1 MSILKRGQKCK
12 LTKVLKKTI
21 DGRIASVVRKKAAA
35 GVPVKEILSS
45 IQNYQN
51 APGSLQTFYKYY
63 GSVME
68 EARGEV
74 TEALGSKVIQQAK
87 NGDFKSQELWLTTKG
102 GWSKQQTNNNIE
114 ISDDPEKGKSALDNL
129 LMKLGIEEKEEE

>member
-1 MSILKRGQKCK
+1 MTTQKK
-12 LTKVLKKTI
+12 NI

-74 TEALGSKVIQQAK
+74 TEALGNKVIQQAK

-102 GWSKQQTNNNIE
+102 GWSKQQTNTNVDLGE
-114 ISDDPEKGKSALDNL
+114 SDDDKSSALESL
-129 LMKLGIEEKEEE
+129 LSKMGFNKDEED

>member
-1 MSILKRGQKCK
+1 MTNQKK
-12 LTKVLKKTI
+12 NI

-102 GWSKQQTNNNIE
+102 GWSKQQTNNNVE
-114 ISDDPEKGKSALDNL
+114 IGIDPEEKNSAMEVL
-129 LMKLGIEEKEEE
+129 LSKLGFSDKEDGD

>member
-1 MSILKRGQKCK
+1 MATQ
-12 LTKVLKKTI
+12 KKTI

-102 GWSKQQTNNNIE
+102 GWSKQQTNNNVE
-114 ISDDPEKGKSALDNL
+114 IGIDPEEKNSAMEVL
-129 LMKLGIEEKEEE
+129 LSKLGFSDKEDED

>member
-1 MSILKRGQKCK
+1 MTNQ
-12 LTKVLKKTI
+12 KKTI

-102 GWSKQQTNNNIE
+102 GWSKQQTNTNVDLGE
-114 ISDDPEKGKSALDNL
+114 SDDDKSSALESL
-129 LMKLGIEEKEEE
+129 LSKMGFSKDEED

>member
-1 MSILKRGQKCK
+1 MTNQKK
-12 LTKVLKKTI
+12 NI

-102 GWSKQQTNNNIE
+102 GWSKQQTNNNVE
-114 ISDDPEKGKSALDNL
+114 IGIDPEEKNSAMEVL
-129 LMKLGIEEKEEE
+129 LSKLGFGDKEDED

>member
-1 MSILKRGQKCK
+1 MTTQ
-12 LTKVLKKTI
+12 KKTI
-21 DGRIASVVRKKAAA
+21 DGRIASIVRKKAAA

-102 GWSKQQTNNNIE
+102 GWSKQQTNTNVDLGE
-114 ISDDPEKGKSALDNL
+114 SDDDKSSAL
-129 LMKLGIEEKEEE
+129 ES

>member
-1 MSILKRGQKCK
+1 MA
-12 LTKVLKKTI
+12 TKKSK

-35 GVPVKEILSS
+35 GVPVVEIFAS

-51 APGSLQTFYKYY
+51 APGSIQTFYKYY
-63 GSVME
+63 KE
-68 EARGEV
+68 DLDAARGEV

-102 GWSKQQTNNNIE
+102 GWSKQNTNTTVDIPAGEDEAN
-114 ISDDPEKGKSALDNL
+114 SALENL
-129 LMKLGIEEKEEE
+129 LSKLGIDKEE

>member
-1 MSILKRGQKCK
+1 MTNQKK
-12 LTKVLKKTI
+12 NI

-74 TEALGSKVIQQAK
+74 TEALGSKIIQQAK

-102 GWSKQQTNNNIE
+102 GWSKQQTNTNVDLGE
-114 ISDDPEKGKSALDNL
+114 SDDDRSSALESL
-129 LMKLGIEEKEEE
+129 LSKMGFSKDEED

>member
-1 MSILKRGQKCK
+1 MTNQKK
-12 LTKVLKKTI
+12 NI

-35 GVPVKEILSS
+35 GVPVKEILAS

-102 GWSKQQTNNNIE
+102 GWSKQQTNTNVDLGE
-114 ISDDPEKGKSALDNL
+114 SDDDRSSALESL
-129 LMKLGIEEKEEE
+129 LSKMGFSKDEED

>member
-1 MSILKRGQKCK
+1 MTTQ
-12 LTKVLKKTI
+12 KKTI

-102 GWSKQQTNNNIE
+102 GWSKQQTNTNVDLGE
-114 ISDDPEKGKSALDNL
+114 SDDDKSSALESL
-129 LMKLGIEEKEEE
+129 LSKMGFSKDEED

>member
-1 MSILKRGQKCK
+1 M
-12 LTKVLKKTI
+12 TKVSKKCN
-21 DGRIASVVRKKAAA
+21 RISATVRKKAAA

-102 GWSKQQTNNNIE
+102 GWSKQQTNTNVDLGE
-114 ISDDPEKGKSALDNL
+114 SDDDKSSALETL
-129 LMKLGIEEKEEE
+129 LSKMGFSKDEED

>member
-1 MSILKRGQKCK
+1 MLFWKQKDLKMATQ
-12 LTKVLKKTI
+12 KKTI

-102 GWSKQQTNNNIE
+102 GWSKQQTNTNVDLGE
-114 ISDDPEKGKSALDNL
+114 SDDDKSSALESL
-129 LMKLGIEEKEEE
+129 LSKMGFSKDEED

>member
-1 MSILKRGQKCK
+1 MTTQ
-12 LTKVLKKTI
+12 KKTI

-102 GWSKQQTNNNIE
+102 GWSKQQTNNNVE
-114 ISDDPEKGKSALDNL
+114 IGIDPEEKNSAMEVL
-129 LMKLGIEEKEEE
+129 LSKLGFGDKEDED

>member
-1 MSILKRGQKCK
+1 MVSQKK
-12 LTKVLKKTI
+12 NI

-74 TEALGSKVIQQAK
+74 TEALGNKVIQQAK

-102 GWSKQQTNNNIE
+102 GWSKQQTNTNVDLGE
-114 ISDDPEKGKSALDNL
+114 SDDDKSSALESL
-129 LMKLGIEEKEEE
+129 LSKMGFSKDEED

>member
-1 MSILKRGQKCK
+1 MTNQ
-12 LTKVLKKTI
+12 KKTI

-102 GWSKQQTNNNIE
+102 GWSKQQTNNNVE
-114 ISDDPEKGKSALDNL
+114 IGIDPEEKNSAMEVL
-129 LMKLGIEEKEEE
+129 LSKLGFNDKEDGD

>member
-1 MSILKRGQKCK
+1 MTTQ
-12 LTKVLKKTI
+12 KKTI

-74 TEALGSKVIQQAK
+74 TEALGNKIISQAK

-102 GWSKQQTNNNIE
+102 GWSKQQTNTNIDLGE
-114 ISDDPEKGKSALDNL
+114 SDDDRSSALESL
-129 LMKLGIEEKEEE
+129 LSKMGFSKDEED

>member
-1 MSILKRGQKCK
+1 MTTQ
-12 LTKVLKKTI
+12 KKTI

-102 GWSKQQTNNNIE
+102 GWSKQNTNTNVDIPAGEDETN
-114 ISDDPEKGKSALDNL
+114 SALENL
-129 LMKLGIEEKEEE
+129 LSKLGIDKEET

>member
-1 MSILKRGQKCK
+1 MTNQKK
-12 LTKVLKKTI
+12 NI

-35 GVPVKEILSS
+35 GVPVKEILAS
-45 IQNYQN
+45 IQTYQN

-74 TEALGSKVIQQAK
+74 TEALGNKVIQQAK

-102 GWSKQQTNNNIE
+102 GWSKQQTNTNVDLGE
-114 ISDDPEKGKSALDNL
+114 SDDDKSSALETL
-129 LMKLGIEEKEEE
+129 LSKMGFSKDEED